1 MTSQKI
7 LTYIIN
13 RKLLGFRRMIDKQ
26 NIAKVSRKI
35 SSVGIFYVELSK
47 KVNAVN
53 ILKHSAK
60 NSPYYRKTLPD
71 LIQNLNRKNVYFIL
85 RTLPFTTSADV
96 SKNSELF
103 LAVPKSKVV
112 SIHFTY
118 GTTGNKKTIY
128 NSKSDL
134 YRLKYSYVLG
144 FINCGIESSDIAQM
158 LYSYGVWALASHI
171 QDALRAIE
179 IIVLPTGNYMNFKGQ
194 KKFIEEFGT
203 TVIFGTPSYVY
214 NLAKEI
220 DLPEESKEKMKAIM
234 MGGEG
239 LPEHLRKII
248 EEILGGEVFLNY
260 GLNEFGGGIGT
271 ECKAHNGYH
280 IFPSNIL
287 EIINPQTE
295 ELVEDGEWGELVL
308 TSLSREAMPL
318 IRYRTGDVSR
328 IITDECECGVK
339 LPRIDYIRGRADDR
353 VIIGA
358 AEKYYPIV
366 FDKLFDSMKEVQ
378 DYWIEIIR
386 EDERDTMQVYILS
399 KNGSKDLEQK
409 VIDKLYTL
417 DSIKVDI
424 ETTKTLNKPQIII
437 VDKLPNNN
445 IKRRRLVDKRKFK
458 P

>member
-7 LTYIIN
+7 LTYFIN
-13 RKLLGFRRMIDKQ
+13 RKLRRFRRLIDKLNLSKVHREISTYSIK
-26 NIAKVSRKI
+26 NI
-35 SSVGIFYVELSK
+35 ELSMR
-47 KVNAVN
+47 VNAIN
-53 ILKHSAK
+53 ILRHSAK
-60 NSPYYRKTLPD
+60 NSPYYREILPEY
-71 LIQNLNRKNVYFIL
+71 IKNLNRKNVYSII
-85 RTLPFTTSADV
+85 RKLPFTTSAAV
-96 SKNSELF
+96 SENSKHF
-103 LAVPKSKVV
+103 LAIPKSEVISV
-112 SIHFTY
+112 HFTY

-128 NSKSDL
+128 NSKNDL
-134 YRLKYSYVLG
+134 QRLKYSYALG
-144 FINCGIESSDIAQM
+144 IINCDIDSSDIAQIV
-158 LYSYGVWALASHI
+158 YSYGVWALASHI
-171 QDALRAIE
+171 QDALKILE
-179 IIVLPTGNYMNFKGQ
+179 IVVLPTGNYMNFEGQ
-194 KKFIEEFGT
+194 KKFIEEFDT

-220 DLPEESKEKMKAIM
+220 DLSEENKEKMKAIM

-239 LPEHLRKII
+239 LPEHRRKII
-248 EEILGGEVFLNY
+248 EERLGGEVFLNY
-260 GLNEFGGGIGT
+260 GLNEFGGGIGS
-271 ECKAHNGYH
+271 ECKAHCGYH
-280 IFPSNIL
+280 IFPSSIL
-287 EIINPQTE
+287 EIINPQTG

-328 IITDECECGVK
+328 IITGKCECGVK

-386 EDERDTMQVYILS
+386 EDERDTMQVYILN